1 MTCNEELGYVML
13 GYEKAIVSLMHLDY
27 KSETIQI
34 LISLIYQLQCDDF
47 DSKSFDHKDV
57 VARNFFAENHSK
69 AMLNR
74 ADDYIEMFG
83 EVEFEYLLHAVTYF
97 SNNI

>member
-34 LISLIYQLQCDDF
+34 LIGLIYQLQCDDF
-47 DSKSFDHKDV
+47 DSK
-57 VARNFFAENHSK
+57 RITPK
-69 AMLNR
+69 ATR
-74 ADDYIEMFG
+74 
-83 EVEFEYLLHAVTYF
+83 
-97 SNNI
+97 